1 MENSKFKDLIIDS
14 YNKAKEGNLVG
25 LIYGAVSTYGF
36 HDILDIKEFAK
47 NANPDMLYLKSKLT
61 DTEAN
66 IYKWGLEDFKVK
78 ESENTIYVKLKNKPE
93 IAFMY

>member
-1 MENSKFKDLIIDS
+1 MENGKFKDLIIDS
-14 YNKAKEGNLVG
+14 YNKAKEGNLMG

-66 IYKWGLEDFKVK
+66 IYEWQLGNILAAIFICKYQLSFETVAD
-78 ESENTIYVKLKNKPE
+78 L
-93 IAFMY
+93 